1 MIFPK
6 LQMTDA
12 GRALLTKVVADSEE
26 LHFTKLGLGSGSTA
40 GTSAMTNLVSS
51 ITITSLTKGT
61 GAASMTG
68 VLDNANLQTGYNATE
83 LGVYAQ
89 DPDDGEILYAYAFNG
104 TNPTYIPA
112 ASSGSYERIN
122 LTVVV
127 AIGDA
132 EEVTATIGEFTG
144 YASLED
150 FNAHVADTS
159 NPHAVTAAQVGL
171 GNVPNVST
179 DNQTPTFTEASTL
192 ANIASGETL
201 KVILGKI
208 KKAITSL
215 TSHLSASNPHGIT
228 PGGIS
233 AYDMTFPTATTVTDF
248 DLLTTPGCYLVS
260 GGNLQHAPH
269 FGSTF
274 RVDVTGLQ
282 HSTTSSGEVT
292 IVRQMTTEPS
302 SGKVYSREYMRWV
315 ISGNE
320 VAQWTAWEY
329 MWDSSAS
336 AIYESAGYYSY
347 KIPSLLPGVLDDSTH
362 VSFIVTTAKSLEK
375 ISGVEVNG
383 NITCWLYGV
392 AGRLDSD
399 NSYGNTYS
407 SATAVK
413 EDDNHIKIT
422 ITGSF
427 SGTVKTPVMIE
438 FKYTPELRFTAS

>member
-6 LQMTDA
+6 LQLTTA
-12 GRALLTKVVADSEE
+12 GLALLTKVVADSEE

-51 ITITSLTKGT
+51 ITITSLEKGT

-201 KVILGKI
+201 KVILGKT
-208 KKAITSL
+208 KKAISALIDHLTAKNGTFTLASGLGSQYIRANIRQVGRIVYVELYVTLDAFHEVSSL
-215 TSHLSASNPHGIT
+215 ALGSIT
-228 PGGIS
+228 GVDVPS
-233 AYDMTFPTATTVTDF
+233 VTRFFP
-248 DLLTTPGCYLVS
+248 CMVS
-260 GGNLQHAPH
+260 GNLGVAMCAAGNNAMNIFVALPD
-269 FGSTF
+269 FGT
-274 RVDVTGLQ
+274 R
-282 HSTTSSGEVT
+282 TT
-292 IVRQMTTEPS
+292 I
-302 SGKVYSREYMRWV
+302 
-315 ISGNE
+315 
-320 VAQWTAWEY
+320 
-329 MWDSSAS
+329 SSAQLEFS
-336 AIYESAGYYSY
+336 YY
-347 KIPSLLPGVLDDSTH
+347 ID
-362 VSFIVTTAKSLEK
+362 
-375 ISGVEVNG
+375 
-383 NITCWLYGV
+383 
-392 AGRLDSD
+392 
-399 NSYGNTYS
+399 
-407 SATAVK
+407 
-413 EDDNHIKIT
+413 
-422 ITGSF
+422 
-427 SGTVKTPVMIE
+427 
-438 FKYTPELRFTAS
+438 